1 MRLKAQRSEGED
13 ASNSQQESTSLF
25 EFESVVHLLIY
36 IQYEHGRAISANRC
50 LMNSV
55 VWNGHAME
63 VVQPLFFFHCICC
76 CCVLSHSV

>member
-1 MRLKAQRSEGED
+1 MWLCNVFIGKRTYLRETLS
-13 ASNSQQESTSLF
+13 SLF

-63 VVQPLFFFHCICC
+63 VVQPLFFFHRVCC